1 MGLKL
6 ALCASLQDHL
16 VGEEAIADYLL
27 YWLNSHGKFEY
38 VDYMGLQEPCDD
50 INKVLFGFTFCTYV
64 IFYKGLE
71 GTKEQMWLMVS
82 HHRNAS
88 PATLRVNNVL
98 LPLYCFTK
106 VRIAIYELTH
116 L

>member
-38 VDYMGLQEPCDD
+38 VDYMGLKEPCDD
-50 INKVLFGFTFCTYV
+50 INRVSFIFLIIFCSLILLLPSAGDRSLARAMLFYFFGGVCPSQHSSSTSKSRIQDGV
-64 IFYKGLE
+64 
-71 GTKEQMWLMVS
+71 
-82 HHRNAS
+82 
-88 PATLRVNNVL
+88 NVL
-98 LPLYCFTK
+98 K
-106 VRIAIYELTH
+106 
-116 L
+116 